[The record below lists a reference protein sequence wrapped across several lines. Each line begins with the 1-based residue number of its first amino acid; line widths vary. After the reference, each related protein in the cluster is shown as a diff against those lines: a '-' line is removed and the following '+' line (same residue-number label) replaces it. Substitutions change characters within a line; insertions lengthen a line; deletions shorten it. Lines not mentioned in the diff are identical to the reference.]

1 MNFKDKVVL
10 VTGSSRGIGRS
21 TIEEFASLG
30 ANVIINYVN
39 NEDMALE
46 LKNEVV
52 SKYGVDALVVKCDVS
67 KEEEVKD
74 MVNTIISHFGRIDI
88 LVNNAA
94 ISMDDVIDNKTSE
107 DFMKVLGV
115 NLLGPFLTSKY
126 IGRIMFNQKSGKII
140 NITSTNGIDT
150 YYKESMDYDASKAG
164 LISLTHNLALEFSPY
179 VNVNAIAAGWVNT
192 DVNRELEPNFRDE
205 QTSKIL
211 LNRFAESKEIAKTVV
226 FLASDNASYINSSI
240 IRVDGGYKG

>member
-46 LKNEVV
+46 LKNEVI
-52 SKYGVDALVVKCDVS
+52 SKYGVDALIVKCDVS

-74 MVNTIISHFGRIDI
+74 MVNTIISHFGKIDI

-179 VNVNAIAAGWVNT
+179 VNVNAVAAGWVNT
-192 DVNRELEPNFRDE
+192 DVNRDLEPNFRDE

>member
-46 LKNEVV
+46 LKNEVI
-52 SKYGVDALVVKCDVS
+52 SKYGVDALVVKCDIS
-67 KEEEVKD
+67 TEEEVKD
-74 MVNTIISHFGRIDI
+74 MVNTIISHFGKIDI

-107 DFMKVLGV
+107 DFMRVIGV

-179 VNVNAIAAGWVNT
+179 VNVNAVAAGWVNT
-192 DVNRELEPNFRDE
+192 DVNKDLEPNFRDE

>member
-226 FLASDNASYINSSI
+226 FLASDSASYINSSI
-240 IRVDGGYKG
+240 LRVDGGYKG

>member
-46 LKNEVV
+46 LKNEVI

-74 MVNTIISHFGRIDI
+74 MVNTIISHFGKIDI

-94 ISMDDVIDNKTSE
+94 ISIDDVIDNKTSD
-107 DFMKVLGV
+107 DFMRVIGV

-179 VNVNAIAAGWVNT
+179 VNVNAVAAGWVNT
-192 DVNRELEPNFRDE
+192 DVNKDLEPNFRDE

>member
-74 MVNTIISHFGRIDI
+74 MVNTIISHFGKIDI

-94 ISMDDVIDNKTSE
+94 ISMDDVIDNKSSE

-192 DVNRELEPNFRDE
+192 DVNKDLEPNFRDE

>member
-46 LKNEVV
+46 LKNEVI

-74 MVNTIISHFGRIDI
+74 MVNTIINHFGKIDI

-94 ISMDDVIDNKTSE
+94 ISMDDVIDNKSSE

-179 VNVNAIAAGWVNT
+179 VNVNAVAAGWVNT
-192 DVNRELEPNFRDE
+192 DVNRDLEPNFRDE

>member
-107 DFMKVLGV
+107 DFMRVIGV

-179 VNVNAIAAGWVNT
+179 VNVNAVAAGWVNT
-192 DVNRELEPNFRDE
+192 DVNKDLEPNFRDE

>member
-74 MVNTIISHFGRIDI
+74 MVNTIISHFGKIDI

-107 DFMKVLGV
+107 DFMRVIGV

-179 VNVNAIAAGWVNT
+179 VNVNAVAAGWVNT
-192 DVNRELEPNFRDE
+192 DVNRDLEPNFRDE

>member
-74 MVNTIISHFGRIDI
+74 MVNTIISHFGKIDI

-94 ISMDDVIDNKTSE
+94 ISMDDVIDNKSSE
-107 DFMKVLGV
+107 DFMKVIGV

-179 VNVNAIAAGWVNT
+179 VNVNAVAAGWVNT
-192 DVNRELEPNFRDE
+192 DVNKDLEPNFRDE

>member
-46 LKNEVV
+46 LKNEVI

-74 MVNTIISHFGRIDI
+74 MVNTIISHFGKIDI

-107 DFMKVLGV
+107 DFMRVIGV

-192 DVNRELEPNFRDE
+192 DVNRDLEPNFRDE

>member
-46 LKNEVV
+46 LKNEVI

-74 MVNTIISHFGRIDI
+74 MVNTIISHFGKIDI

-107 DFMKVLGV
+107 DFMRVIGV

-179 VNVNAIAAGWVNT
+179 VNVNAVAAGWVNT
-192 DVNRELEPNFRDE
+192 DVNRDLEPNFRDE

>member
-46 LKNEVV
+46 LKNEVI

-74 MVNTIISHFGRIDI
+74 MVNTIISHFGKIDI

-179 VNVNAIAAGWVNT
+179 VNVNAVAAGWVNT
-192 DVNRELEPNFRDE
+192 DVNKDLEPNFRDE

>member
-46 LKNEVV
+46 LKNEVI

-74 MVNTIISHFGRIDI
+74 MVNTIISHFGKIDI

-107 DFMKVLGV
+107 DFMRVIGV

-150 YYKESMDYDASKAG
+150 HYKESMDYDASKAG

-179 VNVNAIAAGWVNT
+179 VNVNAVAAGWVNT
-192 DVNRELEPNFRDE
+192 DVNKDLEPNFRDE

>member
-46 LKNEVV
+46 LKNEVI

-74 MVNTIISHFGRIDI
+74 LVNTIISHFGKIDI

-107 DFMKVLGV
+107 DFMRVIGV

-150 YYKESMDYDASKAG
+150 HYKESMDYDASKAG

-192 DVNRELEPNFRDE
+192 DVNKDLEPNFRDE

>member
-74 MVNTIISHFGRIDI
+74 MVNTIISHFGKIDI

-179 VNVNAIAAGWVNT
+179 VNVNAVAAGWVNT
-192 DVNRELEPNFRDE
+192 DVNKDLEPNFRDE

>member
-74 MVNTIISHFGRIDI
+74 MVNTIISHFGKIDI

-107 DFMKVLGV
+107 DFMRVIGV

-179 VNVNAIAAGWVNT
+179 VNVNAVAAGWVNT
-192 DVNRELEPNFRDE
+192 DVNKDLEPNFRDE

>member
-46 LKNEVV
+46 LKNEVI

-74 MVNTIISHFGRIDI
+74 MVNNIISHFGKIDI

-94 ISMDDVIDNKTSE
+94 ISMDDVIDNKSSE

-179 VNVNAIAAGWVNT
+179 VNVNAVAAGWVNT
-192 DVNRELEPNFRDE
+192 DVNKDLEPNFRDE

>member
-30 ANVIINYVN
+30 ANVVINYVN

-46 LKNEVV
+46 LKNEVI

-179 VNVNAIAAGWVNT
+179 VNVNAVAAGWVNT

-226 FLASDNASYINSSI
+226 FLASDSASYINSSI
-240 IRVDGGYKG
+240 LRVDGGYKG

>member
-30 ANVIINYVN
+30 ANVVINYVN

-46 LKNEVV
+46 LKNEVI

-226 FLASDNASYINSSI
+226 FLASDSASYINSSI
-240 IRVDGGYKG
+240 LRVDGGYKG

>member
-46 LKNEVV
+46 LKNEVI

-74 MVNTIISHFGRIDI
+74 MVNTIISHFGKIDI

-94 ISMDDVIDNKTSE
+94 ISMDDVIDNKTSG
-107 DFMKVLGV
+107 DFMRVIGV

-150 YYKESMDYDASKAG
+150 HYKESMDYDASKAG

-192 DVNRELEPNFRDE
+192 DVNKDLEPNFRDE

>member
-46 LKNEVV
+46 LKNEVI

-74 MVNTIISHFGRIDI
+74 MVNTIISHFGKIDI

-107 DFMKVLGV
+107 DFMRVIGV

-150 YYKESMDYDASKAG
+150 HYKESMDYDASKAG

-192 DVNRELEPNFRDE
+192 DVNKDLEPNFRDE

>member
-46 LKNEVV
+46 LKNEVI

-74 MVNTIISHFGRIDI
+74 MVNTIISHFGKIDI

-94 ISMDDVIDNKTSE
+94 ISMDDVIDNKSSE

-179 VNVNAIAAGWVNT
+179 VNVNAVAAGWVNT
-192 DVNRELEPNFRDE
+192 DVNRDLEPNFRDE